1 MSNELTTTPQND
13 IGQMQI
19 MAKLFSESGMFTD
32 MGTMAKA
39 FIKIQ
44 AGKELGIEPF
54 AAMSGIHIIK
64 GKATIGAGLMAGKI
78 KSSGKYD
85 YKIVEHTEKICKLEF
100 FQEFKSVGFE
110 TFTIED
116 AKKAGTQNLDKY
128 PKNML
133 FARAI
138 SNGMK
143 FFCPDLYTMPVYTPE
158 EMFNVTED
166 VQHTEVVADIRPL
179 KIKVIEA
186 EPFNLTPE
194 SQAELVSLIK
204 SSTLDTKSADAAAG
218 VIAGAKDQ
226 ATIDKVKAR
235 LLQVQ
240 TPSI

>member
-1 MSNELTTTPQND
+1 MSNELAINE
-13 IGQMQI
+13 MQV
-19 MAKLFSESGMFTD
+19 MAKLFAESGMFTD

-85 YKIVEHTEKICKLEF
+85 YKIIDHTEKICKLEF
-100 FQEFKSVGFE
+100 LQDGKSAGFE

-166 VQHTEVVADIRPL
+166 VPHTEVVADMPAL
-179 KIKVIEA
+179 KAKVVKA
-186 EPFNLTPE
+186 EPFNLSPE
-194 SQAELVSLIK
+194 SQAELQGLIK
-204 SSTLDTKSADAAAG
+204 SSTLDTKSADAAAT

-226 ATIDKVKAR
+226 GTIDKIKTR

-240 TPSI
+240 TPTL